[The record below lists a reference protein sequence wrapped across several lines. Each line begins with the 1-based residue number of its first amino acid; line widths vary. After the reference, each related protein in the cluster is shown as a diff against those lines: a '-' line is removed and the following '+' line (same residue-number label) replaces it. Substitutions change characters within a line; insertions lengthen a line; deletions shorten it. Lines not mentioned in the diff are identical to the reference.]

1 MYPINFPIINLWGWD
16 GHKSMGLDDNL
27 ATAMAFNTAKWP
39 ANVHHP
45 THEKIWTGSC
55 QLHHVIVAAAIKKS
69 A

>member
-1 MYPINFPIINLWGWD
+1 MYPVNFPIINLWGWD

-45 THEKIWTGSC
+45 THEKI
-55 QLHHVIVAAAIKKS
+55 
-69 A
+69 